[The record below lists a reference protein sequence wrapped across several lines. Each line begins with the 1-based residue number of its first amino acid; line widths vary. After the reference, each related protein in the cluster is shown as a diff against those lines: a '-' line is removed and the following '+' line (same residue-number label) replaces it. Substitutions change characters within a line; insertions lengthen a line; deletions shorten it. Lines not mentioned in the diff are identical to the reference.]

1 MGDWKNCWVINVKN
15 PLDAMF
21 EDDPEWLYKD
31 DCVYEQ
37 MTLEEFLKE
46 GNQ

>member
-1 MGDWKNCWVINVKN
+1 MVEADKEG
-15 PLDAMF
+15 L
-21 EDDPEWLYKD
+21 KD

>member
-1 MGDWKNCWVINVKN
+1 MTIEELRNTKITVSEI
-15 PLDAMF
+15 F
-21 EDDPEWLYKD
+21 EKD